1 MKKILLILSIIYAPF
16 TIAQQSNFAKYLG
29 NKSAKLFIPNQK
41 ISLNKLTSL
50 AKINIDLSSV
60 AKQYLL
66 DNTKELQVENC
77 DLKLTNTYESLV
89 GTHYQFIQ
97 TYNGSEIY
105 QSNIKIT
112 INNQAEII
120 NIINDLVDLRNK
132 NFPATILQNNEFW
145 TYDGTELT
153 ASKKNIL
160 GNKEQLFTL
169 KNQLIYEN
177 IKSLNKGKT
186 DTNVSVKIFN
196 PDPLT
201 TSRSLYVA
209 PYLNYNKL
217 DTPALNNERE
227 DLILS
232 LKMDSV
238 GNYLA
243 ENKYVLVKD
252 IFAPNVAPFATKYK
266 DSLIVTRNTDIF
278 KQEMALYHI
287 KHFQEYIQRLGFT
300 NIQNQLWVDALGDF
314 GEGSRFEFSDLDP
327 YLILG
332 IGGIPDAEDADVIVH
347 EYGHATAFYI
357 APNTVDGEERIGI
370 DEGNSDILAVI
381 YSRKLSDYNWRK
393 VFNWDGNET
402 WSGRTTLNTKNY
414 VDDYILNRYSLCDI
428 WSGAVT
434 DFAEQIGLD
443 TTVTLLLTAMASM
456 QSNMKIPEFAKLFI
470 QADSL
475 LYNKYHYATIKNS
488 FYNRKFIPSVS
499 IDEVFDASLIKII
512 NSQGFASSN
521 EPLIIQVPSN
531 EKYQVTIYNLQGK
544 QLLEF
549 NNQQN
554 STSINSEL
562 LSAGMYIINIA
573 AGNKNYNF
581 KIAKY

>member
-16 TIAQQSNFAKYLG
+16 VIAQQTNFAKYIG
-29 NKSAKLFIPNQK
+29 NKSAKLFIPTQN
-41 ISLNKLTSL
+41 ISLNKSNTL
-50 AKINIDLSSV
+50 AKINLDFSSV

-66 DNTKELQVENC
+66 DNIKELQIGNC
-77 DLKLTNTYESLV
+77 DLKLTNTYQSIV

-105 QSNIKIT
+105 QSNIKIAL
-112 INNQAEII
+112 NNQGEII

-132 NFPATILQNNEFW
+132 NVPSNFLKNNEFW
-145 TYDGTELT
+145 AFDGTELT
-153 ASKKNIL
+153 ASKKSIL
-160 GNKEQLFTL
+160 GNKEQLFTIE
-169 KNQLIYEN
+169 NELIYEN
-177 IKSLNKGKT
+177 IKSLKKGKT
-186 DTNVSVKIFN
+186 DTSVTVKIFN

-201 TSRSLYVA
+201 TARSEYVA

-217 DTPALNNERE
+217 DTPSLNNERK
-227 DLILS
+227 DLLLS
-232 LKMDSV
+232 LKMDSA

-287 KHFQEYIQRLGFT
+287 KHFQEYIQSLGFT
-300 NIQNQLWVDALGDF
+300 NIQNQLWVDPLGDF
-314 GEGSRFEFSDLDP
+314 GEGSRFEFSDQDP

-332 IGGIPDAEDADVIVH
+332 IGGIPDAEDADVIIH

-381 YSRKLSDYNWRK
+381 YSRKLSDFNWRK
-393 VFNWDGNET
+393 VFNWDGNQT
-402 WSGRTTLNTKNY
+402 WNGRTTFNSKNY
-414 VDDYILNRYSLCDI
+414 VDDFVLERYGLSAI

-488 FYNRKFIPSVS
+488 FFNRKFIPSVS
-499 IDEVFDASLIKII
+499 IDEVFDASLIKLI
-512 NSQGFASSN
+512 NSAEFAYSN
-521 EPLIIQVPSN
+521 EPLTIQVPSN
-531 EKYQVTIYNLQGK
+531 EKYQVTVYNLQGK
-544 QLLEF
+544 QILAF
-549 NNQQN
+549 DNQQH
-554 STSINSEL
+554 STIINSDL
-562 LSAGMYIINIA
+562 LSEGMYILNIA
-573 AGNKNYNF
+573 GGNKNFNF